1 MVIKDHKEQRT
12 SGQELDKNQA
22 FIQASIQAL
31 IQAFSNNQFGQ
42 RISPTSKFIMSAEK
56 TQSDFIEDKASETRN
71 VNEALQPTFDGL
83 SQEEY
88 IALEKKR

>member
-12 SGQELDKNQA
+12 SSQELDKNQA
-22 FIQASIQAL
+22 FIQAS

-42 RISPTSKFIMSAEK
+42 RISPTSKLIMSAEK

>member
-1 MVIKDHKEQRT
+1 MIKDHKEQRT

-22 FIQASIQAL
+22 F

-71 VNEALQPTFDGL
+71 VNEALQPAFDGL

>member
-22 FIQASIQAL
+22 FIQAF
-31 IQAFSNNQFGQ
+31 IQAFSNNQFG
-42 RISPTSKFIMSAEK
+42 RRTSPTSKFIMSAEK
-56 TQSDFIEDKASETRN
+56 TQCDFIEDKASETPN

>member
-1 MVIKDHKEQRT
+1 
-12 SGQELDKNQA
+12 
-22 FIQASIQAL
+22 
-31 IQAFSNNQFGQ
+31 
-42 RISPTSKFIMSAEK
+42 MSAEK

>member
-1 MVIKDHKEQRT
+1 VVIKDHKEQRT
-12 SGQELDKNQA
+12 SGQELDKNSA
-22 FIQASIQAL
+22 FIQAF
-31 IQAFSNNQFGQ
+31 IQAFSNNQSGQ
-42 RISPTSKFIMSAEK
+42 RISSTSKFIMSAEK

-88 IALEKKR
+88 IVLEKKR